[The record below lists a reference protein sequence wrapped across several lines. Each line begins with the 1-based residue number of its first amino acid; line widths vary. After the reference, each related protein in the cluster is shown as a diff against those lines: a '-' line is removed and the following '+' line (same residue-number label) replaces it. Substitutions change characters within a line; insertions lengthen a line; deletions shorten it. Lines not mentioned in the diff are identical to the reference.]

1 MSRSFK
7 EKLKVKYFLRI
18 KLNMGTKEMDSS

>member
-1 MSRSFK
+1 MSMFFK
-7 EKLKVKYFLRI
+7 EKIKVKYFLRR